1 LQLPTRIRTCE
12 LCDVRNRNFGF
23 YSFSLVLTETK
34 VTALLHVAT
43 CEKEDFVVICL
54 RLCVYVVIDDS
65 LDSTWKRLCCLH
77 FVGVFLLFTSRLHS
91 FCTVK
96 SFCVSCG
103 LGVNNKVLLYRTK
116 FRIEIGKLSLV
127 AALQWLPDVRQLGKS
142 LPIRLIRGSV
152 GNPCYKL
159 TVLLPVTTVPATSG
173 TVYRSK

>member
-1 LQLPTRIRTCE
+1 MSSSTTHWTQHGNVCVVCILLVC
-12 LCDVRNRNFGF
+12 F
-23 YSFSLVLTETK
+23 YF
-34 VTALLHVAT
+34 
-43 CEKEDFVVICL
+43 L
-54 RLCVYVVIDDS
+54 RV
-65 LDSTWKRLCCLH
+65 DST
-77 FVGVFLLFTSRLHS
+77 VSD
-91 FCTVK
+91 CTVK